1 MLEFE
6 KALLR
11 QGLFYG
17 EPSTHLIFI
26 TKGGPTVI
34 KSSVAEK
41 PFGRPTLHS
50 DIPVFPYP
58 RIFSFLKA
66 EIIV

>member
-17 EPSTHLIFI
+17 ETSTHLISEA
-26 TKGGPTVI
+26 KGGPT
-34 KSSVAEK
+34 
-41 PFGRPTLHS
+41 T
-50 DIPVFPYP
+50 D
-58 RIFSFLKA
+58 
-66 EIIV
+66 